1 MPTAPRRNS
10 NQPQHEV
17 RPFRERLLDFAS
29 EHERLEARYDSLKLS
44 HETLKEEL
52 ISVSVKLKC
61 SEAITEEHFNSE
73 TALREH
79 ATQKQSLEMQEQ
91 TQSLMDEMSRLQQ
104 RAADREEQLAK
115 AHVDVARL
123 QQRAA
128 DREEQ
133 LAKAQVGVAQ
143 ETRRA
148 LEAAAE
154 ARRLAEAK
162 VEADLLAEALHERAR
177 LAEAKAQR
185 VEAGLRAQGEEL
197 HRLRAAEERLALAQ
211 AERERTRTD
220 EAAAAPAP
228 SGAVH
233 VRTGGEA
240 RAAGGAAEATAAG
253 TGAPQ
258 ETARAAVAAGGGSEL
273 QAKAPAA
280 DAGLAD
286 AEAEAEAMA
295 EAKATARAAERQ
307 KAAEASARAGAYEKA
322 SVAARQLAVAGASKG
337 LQAND
342 ANGGV
347 DSEAGGSEKG
357 RAPVARKLAKWTE
370 LEHAESGERR
380 GAIAHALPILGK
392 LMDSDWHGSYVHSPT
407 ARARLFVF
415 YGAGDKGLNYGPWQ
429 HLVKKQFPEIE
440 MLVFEYPGH
449 GKHKADVIGDVNA
462 LEQEFT
468 QQVIQ
473 YKDGFQNYF
482 SCPYGVVGQSAGA
495 RFGVNMVRKL
505 ANLGA
510 KPEKFYV
517 VGRSPPTAVASDPR
531 VPAGTDALLD
541 WVCEHVMT
549 STSKDIYKAR
559 LSAMTQLERQAE
571 EQTWRADMAMNGSAV
586 PPLPR
591 RWRVGRAGTIC
602 KRGDENPVK
611 RIRIARPPGFEVFV
625 TGEEERGAAGERWLR
640 IDDARTGVKPGWYLV
655 HGGPLGINEDL
666 LEPADSGS
674 EPADEHSH
682 YFKVPVRF
690 QVHYST
696 GDRIAPRED
705 ASRRMPPMRDWN
717 RLTALEPEF
726 MEYEGLEHHELLMHP
741 QVLENICQDF
751 LRVCRLR

>member
-1 MPTAPRRNS
+1 
-10 NQPQHEV
+10 
-17 RPFRERLLDFAS
+17 
-29 EHERLEARYDSLKLS
+29 
-44 HETLKEEL
+44 
-52 ISVSVKLKC
+52 
-61 SEAITEEHFNSE
+61 
-73 TALREH
+73 
-79 ATQKQSLEMQEQ
+79 MQEQ
-91 TQSLMDEMSRLQQ
+91 TQSLMDEMS
-104 RAADREEQLAK
+104 
-115 AHVDVARL
+115 RL

-307 KAAEASARAGAYEKA
+307 KAAEASARAEADEKA
-322 SVAARQLAVAGASKG
+322 SVEAQQLAEAGARKG
-337 LQAND
+337 PRANG

-357 RAPVARKLAKWTE
+357 KVVRKLAKWTE
-370 LEHAESGERR
+370 FAPAESGEKREVF
-380 GAIAHALPILGK
+380 AHALPILGK
-392 LMDSDWHGSYVHSPT
+392 LMDSDWHGSYEHRPT
-407 ARARLFVF
+407 AKARLIVL
-415 YGAGDKGLNYGPWQ
+415 YGAGDRGRNFGPWQ
-429 HLVKKQFPEIE
+429 RMVKKQFEEIE
-440 MLVFEYPGH
+440 MLVLEYPGH
-449 GKHKADVIGDVNA
+449 GKHKADLIGDVNA

-473 YKDGFQNYF
+473 YRDGFQNYF
-482 SCPYGVVGQSAGA
+482 NCPYAVVGQSAGA
-495 RFGVNMVRKL
+495 RFGINMVRKL
-505 ANLGA
+505 AGLGA

-517 VGRSPPTAVASDPR
+517 VGRSPPTVADDHKL
-531 VPAGTDALLD
+531 PAGTDALLD
-541 WVCEHVMT
+541 WVCENVMT
-549 STSKDIYKAR
+549 STAKDIYKTQ
-559 LSAMTQLERQAE
+559 LSAMTHLERQAE
-571 EQTWRADMAMNGSAV
+571 EQIWRADLAMNGSAV

-591 RWRVGRAGTIC
+591 TWRVGRAGTIC
-602 KRGDENPVK
+602 KRPDSDPSK
-611 RIRIARPPGFEVFV
+611 RLKMQREPGSEVFV
-625 TGEEERGAAGERWLR
+625 TGEEERGKAGERWLR
-640 IDDARTGVKPGWYLV
+640 IDEAREGKKPGWYLV

-674 EPADEHSH
+674 EPADGRGH
-682 YFKVPVRF
+682 YFRVPVQL

-696 GDRIAPRED
+696 GDHLAPPED
-705 ASRRMPPMRDWN
+705 TGRPTPLVDRKVPPMRDWS
-717 RLTALEPEF
+717 RLTEREPEF
-726 MEYEGLEHHELLMHP
+726 MEYEGLEHHELLMHQ